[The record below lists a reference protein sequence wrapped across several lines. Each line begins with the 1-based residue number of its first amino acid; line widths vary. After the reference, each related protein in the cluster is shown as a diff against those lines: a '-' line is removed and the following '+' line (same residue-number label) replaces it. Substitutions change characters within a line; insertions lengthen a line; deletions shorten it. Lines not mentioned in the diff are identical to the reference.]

1 MTIKIA
7 AVAKF
12 HDYVSVPDTVEF
24 AVNFHL
30 RKEGEINLKCFYI
43 TDSKVRCSFLS
54 FFQVENRCLTLKDGY
69 GNLGCDF
76 VILFL

>member
-12 HDYVSVPDTVEF
+12 HNYVSVPDTVEF

-30 RKEGEINLKCFYI
+30 GKEGKINLKCFYI
-43 TDSKVRCSFLS
+43 TDSKVRRFFLS
-54 FFQVENRCLTLKDGY
+54 FFK
-69 GNLGCDF
+69 
-76 VILFL
+76 